1 MFYEINDSMK
11 AIQFEQVSGDR
22 LAVGIVK
29 SDELLEI
36 GRIIGL
42 DDDTMEASQK
52 ANPLFR
58 TGVDVHENYTFAE
71 LRVINKDG
79 HEDSLSL
86 YILKNFILVV
96 DIQDEDGSTV
106 NSILQAIK
114 KIPSNKMCEE
124 KIICY
129 FIDGL
134 LSEGNMI
141 AEKLRNELTE
151 MEESIVKGSAKE
163 AFNVELLGLKKKALK
178 YVNYYD
184 QIIDIAETLEENDN
198 EILEEDNLIYIS
210 NLTNKVTRLRD
221 DMNALSSI
229 ADHISDAYATFLDQK
244 LNSTMKR
251 FTIITTIFFPL
262 TIIVGWY
269 GMNFQNMPELAWKYG
284 YLYVIL
290 LSVITILIL
299 SLMGRKN
306 KWFK

>member
-1 MFYEINDSMK
+1 MFYEINNGLSEITFDQIK
-11 AIQFEQVSGDR
+11 ADQ

-29 SDELLEI
+29 SDELLECGPALGFDEEPI
-36 GRIIGL
+36 KV
-42 DDDTMEASQK
+42 SQK

-58 TGVDVHENYTFAE
+58 TGADVHENYTFAE
-71 LRVINKDG
+71 LRVINRDS
-79 HEDSLSL
+79 HEDSLAL
-86 YILKNFILVV
+86 FVMKNFILVV
-96 DIQDEDGSTV
+96 DIQDEDGSTTA
-106 NSILQAIK
+106 SFLRAIR
-114 KIPSNKMCEE
+114 KIPSNKVCEE

-129 FIDGL
+129 FMDEL

-141 AEKLRNELTE
+141 AEQLRNDLTE
-151 MEESIVKGSAKE
+151 MEESIVHGTVKE
-163 AFNVELLGLKKKALK
+163 SFNVELLAIKKKVLK

-184 QIIDIAETLEENDN
+184 QILDIAETLEENDN
-198 EILEEDNLIYIS
+198 EILDEDRLIYIT

-221 DMNALSSI
+221 DMNAMSNI
-229 ADHISDAYATFLDQK
+229 ADHIQDAYATFLDQK

-290 LSVITILIL
+290 LSAVTILIL
-299 SLMGRKN
+299 SWVGRKN

>member
-1 MFYEINDSMK
+1 MFYEINDGMK
-11 AIQFEQVSGDR
+11 PISFDQVSGDR

-29 SDELLEI
+29 SDELLNV
-36 GRIIGL
+36 GQVIGL
-42 DDDTMEASQK
+42 DDETMEASQK

-71 LRVINKDG
+71 LRVINRDG

-86 YILKNFILVV
+86 YVMKNFILVV

-106 NSILQAIK
+106 SSFLQAIK

-124 KIICY
+124 KVICY
-129 FIDGL
+129 FVDGL

-151 MEESIVKGSAKE
+151 MEESIVEGNAKE

-198 EILEEDNLIYIS
+198 EILDEDNLIYIS
-210 NLTNKVTRLRD
+210 NLTNKMTRLRD
-221 DMNALSSI
+221 DMNALSNI

-290 LSVITILIL
+290 LSLLTILIL
-299 SLMGRKN
+299 SLIGRKN

>member
-1 MFYEINDSMK
+1 MFYVIDNGMK

-151 MEESIVKGSAKE
+151 MEESIVNGSAKE

-221 DMNALSSI
+221 DMNALSNI